1 MTVRS
6 DGGEVLEQSVGV
18 AVQLIV
24 VVERVVELR
33 TPWPA
38 VGLGGDVLDA
48 VVGDGDGGG
57 ETVIP
62 PRTTDP
68 LLNV

>member
-24 VVERVVELR
+24 VVERVVELG
-33 TPWPA
+33 TP
-38 VGLGGDVLDA
+38 
-48 VVGDGDGGG
+48 
-57 ETVIP
+57 
-62 PRTTDP
+62 
-68 LLNV
+68 